1 VKIALVALPRLDEP
15 LATPPLPLCYVAAFL
30 EQQRHIVRI
39 YDQALY
45 QSDPRVDY
53 LEAIRAFRPQ
63 VTIVAADNVAE
74 AAAVAGR
81 VTFSG
86 TALPLLL
93 GVRDHLPP
101 WLASH
106 ALAELN
112 RVLPHAPEIKSLVAC
127 ALLALDDDLD
137 RLPFPA
143 RHLLALERYPLTT
156 PEGELRTPVLIGRLR
171 RDGTPALRQPA
182 LLMTE
187 LRSLVQEHGVRHV
200 MLSGLALTDD
210 LDWLYT
216 VLSHLSNMHLGI
228 RWEGR
233 VSYTRLTTTLLE
245 SFRRSGCEALTFEFA
260 ALAALES
267 KSERDALIHTVHQA
281 RELGMRVT
289 GHIALDPQ
297 YPAIPAVVDMSATF
311 GLDEVRFFVS
321 PPVEAHQ
328 YQEPADIAAL
338 ITLAREHYRA
348 SRSRQYFIDR
358 FGAHL
363 GTMIWYVGRTGLLG
377 KRWAHPHETQ
387 TEIALEHG
395 R

>member
-45 QSDPRVDY
+45 QGDPRVDY

-112 RVLPHAPEIKSLVAC
+112 RVLPHTSEVKRLVAC

-171 RDGTPALRQPA
+171 RDGTPAPRQPA

-210 LDWLYT
+210 LDWLYA

-245 SFRRSGCEALTFEFA
+245 AFRRSGCEALTFEFA

-321 PPVEAHQ
+321 PPVAAHQ
-328 YQEPADIAAL
+328 YEEAADMAAL

-363 GTMIWYVGRTGLLG
+363 GTMIWYIGRTGLFG

>member
-1 VKIALVALPRLDEP
+1 MKIALIALPRLDEP
-15 LATPPLPLCYVAAFL
+15 HATPPLPLCYVAAFF

-39 YDQALY
+39 YDQVLS
-45 QSDPRVDY
+45 QSDPSADY

-63 VTIVAADNVAE
+63 VTIVAADTIAE
-74 AAAVAGR
+74 AAAVARR
-81 VTFSG
+81 VTFGG
-86 TALPLLL
+86 TVLPLPL

-112 RVLPHAPEIKSLVAC
+112 RVLPHTPEIKHLVAC

-156 PEGELRTPVLIGRLR
+156 PQGELRTPVLIGRLR
-171 RDGTPALRQPA
+171 KDGTPVLRQPA

-187 LRSLVQEHGVRHV
+187 LRSLVQEYGVRHV
-200 MLSGLALTDD
+200 VLSGLALTDD
-210 LDWLYT
+210 LDWLYAT
-216 VLSHLSNMHLGI
+216 LSHLSRMHPGV

-233 VSYTRLTTTLLE
+233 VAHTRLTATLLE
-245 SFRRSGCEALTFEFA
+245 TFYRSGCEALTFEFA

-267 KSERDALIHTVHQA
+267 KSERDALIQAVRQA
-281 RELGMRVT
+281 RALGMRVT
-289 GHIALDPQ
+289 GRIALDPQ
-297 YPAIPAVVDMSATF
+297 YPAIPALVDMSATF
-311 GLDEVRFFVS
+311 DLDEVRFFVAH
-321 PPVEAHQ
+321 PVEAHQ
-328 YQEPADIAAL
+328 HEDLADTAAL
-338 ITLAREHYRA
+338 IALAREHYRA

-358 FGAHL
+358 FGVHL

-377 KRWAHPHETQ
+377 RRWAHVPEAQ

>member
-45 QSDPRVDY
+45 QGDPRVDY

-63 VTIVAADNVAE
+63 VTVVAADNVAE

-112 RVLPHAPEIKSLVAC
+112 RVLPHTSEVKRLVAC

-171 RDGTPALRQPA
+171 RDGTPAPRQPA

-358 FGAHL
+358 FGTHL

>member
-1 VKIALVALPRLDEP
+1 MKIALVALPRPDEP
-15 LATPPLPLCYVAAFL
+15 HATPPLPLCYVAAFL

-45 QSDPRVDY
+45 QSHTGGDY

-63 VTIVAADNVAE
+63 VTIVAADNIAE
-74 AAAVAGR
+74 ATAVAGR
-81 VTFSG
+81 FTFSG

-112 RVLPHAPEIKSLVAC
+112 RALPHAPEVKRLVAC

-137 RLPFPA
+137 RLPLPA
-143 RHLLALERYPLTT
+143 RHLLELERYPLTT
-156 PEGELRTPVLIGRLR
+156 PDGELRTPVLIGRSR
-171 RDGTPALRQPA
+171 RDGTPAFRQPA
-182 LLMTE
+182 LLMAE
-187 LRSLVQEHGVRHV
+187 LRSLVQEHGVRNV
-200 MLSGLALTDD
+200 ILSGLALTDD
-210 LDWLYT
+210 LDWLYAT
-216 VLSHLSNMHLGI
+216 LSHLSRMHLGI
-228 RWEGR
+228 RWEGQ
-233 VSYTRLTTTLLE
+233 VSHTPLTATLLE
-245 SFRRSGCEALTFEFA
+245 SLRRSGCEALTFEFA

-267 KSERDALIHTVHQA
+267 KSERDALTRTVRQA

-289 GHIALDPQ
+289 GCIALDPQ

-321 PPVEAHQ
+321 HPVEAHQ
-328 YQEPADIAAL
+328 YEESTDVAAL
-338 ITLAREHYRA
+338 IALAREHYRA

-358 FGAHL
+358 FGAPL
-363 GTMIWYVGRTGLLG
+363 GTMIWHVGRTGLFG
-377 KRWAHPHETQ
+377 KRWLQPHETQ
-387 TEIALEHG
+387 NEIALEHG

>member
-1 VKIALVALPRLDEP
+1 
-15 LATPPLPLCYVAAFL
+15 
-30 EQQRHIVRI
+30 
-39 YDQALY
+39 
-45 QSDPRVDY
+45 
-53 LEAIRAFRPQ
+53 
-63 VTIVAADNVAE
+63 
-74 AAAVAGR
+74 
-81 VTFSG
+81 
-86 TALPLLL
+86 
-93 GVRDHLPP
+93 
-101 WLASH
+101 
-106 ALAELN
+106 
-112 RVLPHAPEIKSLVAC
+112 
-127 ALLALDDDLD
+127 
-137 RLPFPA
+137 
-143 RHLLALERYPLTT
+143 
-156 PEGELRTPVLIGRLR
+156 
-171 RDGTPALRQPA
+171 
-182 LLMTE
+182 
-187 LRSLVQEHGVRHV
+187 

-210 LDWLYT
+210 LDWLYA

-245 SFRRSGCEALTFEFA
+245 AFRRSGCEALTFEFA

-289 GHIALDPQ
+289 DHIALDPQ

-321 PPVEAHQ
+321 PPVAAHQ
-328 YQEPADIAAL
+328 YEEAADMAAL

-363 GTMIWYVGRTGLLG
+363 GTMIWYIGRTGLFG
-377 KRWAHPHETQ
+377 KCWAHPHETQ

>member
-63 VTIVAADNVAE
+63 ATIVAADNVAE

>member
-1 VKIALVALPRLDEP
+1 MHQQSEVKR
-15 LATPPLPLCYVAAFL
+15 
-30 EQQRHIVRI
+30 
-39 YDQALY
+39 
-45 QSDPRVDY
+45 
-53 LEAIRAFRPQ
+53 
-63 VTIVAADNVAE
+63 
-74 AAAVAGR
+74 
-81 VTFSG
+81 
-86 TALPLLL
+86 
-93 GVRDHLPP
+93 
-101 WLASH
+101 
-106 ALAELN
+106 
-112 RVLPHAPEIKSLVAC
+112 LVAC

-156 PEGELRTPVLIGRLR
+156 TKGELRTPVLIGRLR
-171 RDGTPALRQPA
+171 RDGTPAPRQPA

-210 LDWLYT
+210 LDWLYA
-216 VLSHLSNMHLGI
+216 VLSHHSNMHLGI

-245 SFRRSGCEALTFEFA
+245 AFRRSGCEALTFEFA

-321 PPVEAHQ
+321 PPVAAHQ
-328 YQEPADIAAL
+328 YEEAADMAAL

-348 SRSRQYFIDR
+348 SRSRQCFIDR

-363 GTMIWYVGRTGLLG
+363 GTMIWYIGRTGLFG

>member
-1 VKIALVALPRLDEP
+1 MKIALVALPRLDEP

-63 VTIVAADNVAE
+63 ATIVAADNVAE

-321 PPVEAHQ
+321 HPVEAHQ

>member
-1 VKIALVALPRLDEP
+1 MKIALVALPRLDEP

-63 VTIVAADNVAE
+63 VTIVAAENVAE

-171 RDGTPALRQPA
+171 RDGTPAPRQPA

-210 LDWLYT
+210 LDWLYA

-245 SFRRSGCEALTFEFA
+245 AFRRSGCEALTFEFA

-267 KSERDALIHTVHQA
+267 KSERDALIHAVRQA

-311 GLDEVRFFVS
+311 GLDEVRFLCH
-321 PPVEAHQ
+321 P
-328 YQEPADIAAL
+328 
-338 ITLAREHYRA
+338 
-348 SRSRQYFIDR
+348 RSRLISTR
-358 FGAHL
+358 RL
-363 GTMIWYVGRTGLLG
+363 RIWR
-377 KRWAHPHETQ
+377 R
-387 TEIALEHG
+387 
-395 R
+395 